1 MSFNLYLTIEKARC
15 LPLSDLPGS
24 RGKCHRSHNG
34 APRKCWESLQFP
46 GHYVAHSDRT
56 TGDDL
61 GIRAAAPMRAHSLLE
76 PGCGFFHQLTGPG
89 LAVDLEDTD
98 SDAEHL
104 AACVLQI
111 DARKNQVCAARL
123 RPK

>member
-1 MSFNLYLTIEKARC
+1 MFTTVRSARKQRKMFRIRQ
-15 LPLSDLPGS
+15 SAGS
-24 RGKCHRSHNG
+24 R
-34 APRKCWESLQFP
+34 CWETLQFP
-46 GHYVAHSDRT
+46 GHDVAHSDRT
-56 TGDDL
+56 ARDHF

-111 DARKNQVCAARL
+111 DARNNQVCA
-123 RPK
+123 